1 MLHTRTAPASK
12 QWMTGPG
19 AKRIGPLQRSY
30 HVVPK
35 CHVSIS
41 SGQSGYAVM
50 QAIELPRRLGGLSPV
65 QGDKPAVFATAQPY
79 TTAHLYGLG
88 VCSAEFLISY
98 PHQCRS
104 FSRKTTKRMGAIAA
118 CDLYRES
125 WDSIEYNFIFGHAS
139 IWHGSRKNA
148 RTDIG

>member
-1 MLHTRTAPASK
+1 MGR
-12 QWMTGPG
+12 
-19 AKRIGPLQRSY
+19 
-30 HVVPK
+30 
-35 CHVSIS
+35 
-41 SGQSGYAVM
+41 SGYAVY
-50 QAIELPRRLGGLSPV
+50 AGYRVPRRLGGLSPV

-118 CDLYRES
+118 CDLYREGRH
-125 WDSIEYNFIFGHAS
+125 SIGYNFILGH
-139 IWHGSRKNA
+139 I
-148 RTDIG
+148 